1 MSYNPT
7 SCPAQVHQHRCMRR
21 NHTQRSATIGS
32 IMQSAARA
40 TPLRAR
46 TCNTARTRRHDPY
59 RRGPEKEVPL
69 TSHTEARATFS
80 GGKTDNRTGRIGAL
94 RRSQFRER
102 GRLITRNHDR
112 FQGEGSHEFCSP
124 GASAG
129 ERRCV
134 HEPSDGLTQR
144 RAAHHAELAATWL
157 TYAEAASY
165 TGWSIGHL
173 RNLASA
179 GRIPVY
185 GRPRVRRFRRDM
197 LDLYLTD
204 PNMAMRKFRAERNR
218 PHDR

>member
-1 MSYNPT
+1 
-7 SCPAQVHQHRCMRR
+7 
-21 NHTQRSATIGS
+21 
-32 IMQSAARA
+32 MQSAARA

-46 TCNTARTRRHDPY
+46 TCNTTQRTGRFLSP
-59 RRGPEKEVPL
+59 
-69 TSHTEARATFS
+69 RATNRSSCDLAYRIPRNFS

-204 PNMAMRKFRAERNR
+204 PNMAMRKFRAERKR